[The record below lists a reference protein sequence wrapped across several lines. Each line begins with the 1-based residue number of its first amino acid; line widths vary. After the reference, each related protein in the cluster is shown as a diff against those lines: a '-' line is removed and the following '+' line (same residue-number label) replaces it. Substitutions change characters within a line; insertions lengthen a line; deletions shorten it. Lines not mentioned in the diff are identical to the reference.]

1 MSLHKR
7 LPVIL
12 FLSTLLIAGCATKP
26 TEVKV
31 TLTEFSVVAEPASAP
46 AGTPIIFTITNAGT
60 ITHELVFEPSD
71 GGDAP
76 LEANGVESEAED
88 IEPGQTVTLEWTVTE
103 AGQYELACYVEGHF
117 EAGMVTAFT
126 VTE

>member
-1 MSLHKR
+1 MSLHNKS
-7 LPVIL
+7 LAIL
-12 FLSTLLIAGCATKP
+12 FLSTLLIAGCAAKP

-31 TLTEFSVVAEPASAP
+31 TLAEFSVVAQPASAP
-46 AGTPIIFTITNAGT
+46 AGTPIIFTITNTGT
-60 ITHELVFEPSD
+60 LLHELVLEPSD

-103 AGQYELACYVEGHF
+103 PGEYQLACYVEGHF
-117 EAGMVTAFT
+117 EAGMVAAFT